1 MTDVDKKLR
10 ACQQQPCGVTQF
22 TDCHMWKIFNIL
34 DSNFLSGEA
43 IDQRI
48 DKGFCGKT
56 RHLPEKFAS
65 GLKKPFLPEINLQSF
80 EGSLTGW

>member
-1 MTDVDKKLR
+1 MSTTAL
-10 ACQQQPCGVTQF
+10 CCH

-43 IDQRI
+43 IDSLVAPPQAVRELI
-48 DKGFCGKT
+48 RASGFCGKT

-65 GLKKPFLPEINLQSF
+65 GLKKPFLPEINSQSF